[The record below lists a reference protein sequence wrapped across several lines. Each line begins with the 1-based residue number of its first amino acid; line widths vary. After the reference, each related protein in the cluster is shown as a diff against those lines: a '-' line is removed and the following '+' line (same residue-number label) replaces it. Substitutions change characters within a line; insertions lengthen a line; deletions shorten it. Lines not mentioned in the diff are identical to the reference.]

1 MIDVI
6 FDIKK
11 YWKKY
16 HAGEY
21 DYSDQMD
28 AEIEADV
35 RNAVKY
41 LGVNTTFVTIYV
53 RDED

>member
-1 MIDVI
+1 
-6 FDIKK
+6 
-11 YWKKY
+11 
-16 HAGEY
+16 
-21 DYSDQMD
+21 MD

-53 RDED
+53 RNEHGFDIN